1 MSDLTDVAR
10 YYVGWEIHVECAGDL
25 LLRSCSQCSWKRGY
39 PYMMTNILRLIIE
52 EHAASCPGRDM

>member
-10 YYVGWEIHVECAGDL
+10 YDVGWEIHVEWAGDVL
-25 LLRSCSQCSWKRGY
+25 LVSCPRCQWKRGY

-52 EHAASCPGRDM
+52 EHAATCPRREM